1 MSVSGLTGLTPN
13 NFPTNARNV
22 ADQNY
27 IVSVALPN
35 AANTTNTNALI
46 LGDIVSSIPYS
57 TTETI
62 NVQVLMSASNGA
74 NNKNINVGIQ
84 QTTLNSDGTANSAN
98 WVNVA
103 LLARPILVSA
113 DNNGTGRTNS
123 NVIFKLSP
131 GVTGAIRAQ
140 FTGEAN
146 GGDASNGTGTLQLL
160 F

>member
-1 MSVSGLTGLTPN
+1 MSVSFLGLTPN

-22 ADQNY
+22 ADQNF

-35 AANTTNTNALI
+35 AANTTNTNAI
-46 LGDIVSSIPYS
+46 IMGDPVTQQPYV

-62 NVQVLMSASNGA
+62 NVQVLLTASNGA
-74 NNKNINVGIQ
+74 NNKNVNVGIQ
-84 QTTLNSDGTANSAN
+84 HTTLNTDGTANTAN
-98 WVNVA
+98 WVNIA
-103 LLARPILVSA
+103 TLQRPMIVSA
-113 DNNGTGRTNS
+113 DNNGTGRAATNA
-123 NVIFKLSP
+123 IFKLPPSCNP
-131 GVTGAIRAQ
+131 AIRAQ